1 MGFLGRSCEFHLSR
15 VSTWVLQVGV
25 LGSRSFLIG
34 RTSVGI
40 EVFILRSC
48 QSVAYWVFNFRI
60 NT

>member
-40 EVFILRSC
+40 EVFILRRLPVC
-48 QSVAYWVFNFRI
+48 CVLGVQL
-60 NT
+60 